1 MSGVGKSHSRTLAS
15 GIGRLQSE
23 GLAVTHMYHCTLY
36 KMHVVQAK
44 MLKIPKPVLHRLNK
58 NLIFWGFQAISD
70 IFISQKNLL
79 LKSPIYMMILS
90 L

>member
-23 GLAVTHMYHCTLY
+23 GLAVTHMYIV
-36 KMHVVQAK
+36 HVVQAK
-44 MLKIPKPVLHRLNK
+44 MLKIPKPVLHSLNK
-58 NLIFWGFQAISD
+58 NLIFWGFQVISD

>member
-1 MSGVGKSHSRTLAS
+1 
-15 GIGRLQSE
+15 
-23 GLAVTHMYHCTLY
+23 
-36 KMHVVQAK
+36 MHAVQAK

-58 NLIFWGFQAISD
+58 NLIFGEFPVISD

-90 L
+90 FKTNSNNLTANQKNVKVMYSRW